1 MYPTTS
7 RSGDSI
13 TTPMRSRC
21 RSCSRIS
28 SSGHGS
34 LQAAS
39 AIRISSI
46 SLRINHRILG
56 SITPFP
62 VPKSSEPS
70 LPPVP
75 VHSRPRSASLRRS
88 RPSPVRRSAG
98 NHSVAPGCHRRSVR
112 RVIARVML
120 AIVDFLRP
128 DLYRWPS
135 YEYLAFIAGMSEAT
149 VRRTVTA
156 LSERGLLVAD
166 EKSDGQV
173 TLRID
178 GLIEKITSLT
188 DDAT

>member
-1 MYPTTS
+1 MTFQRKKNIAPQPPALNAKWPGKTLDE
-7 RSGDSI
+7 GFV
-13 TTPMRSRC
+13 
-21 RSCSRIS
+21 
-28 SSGHGS
+28 
-34 LQAAS
+34 
-39 AIRISSI
+39 
-46 SLRINHRILG
+46 
-56 SITPFP
+56 PFP
-62 VPKSSEPS
+62 KR
-70 LPPVP
+70 L
-75 VHSRPRSASLRRS
+75 LRC
-88 RPSPVRRSAG
+88 AG
-98 NHSVAPGCHRRSVR
+98 RIFGGAHAMEELC
-112 RVIARVML
+112 VML